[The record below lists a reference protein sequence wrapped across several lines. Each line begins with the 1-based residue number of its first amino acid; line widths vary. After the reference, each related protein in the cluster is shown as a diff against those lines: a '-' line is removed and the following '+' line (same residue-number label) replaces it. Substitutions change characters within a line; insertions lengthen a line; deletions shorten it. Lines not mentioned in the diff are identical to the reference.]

1 MYSRILWG
9 REPGIVLEFLI
20 LKMFLCVLTGEGKEE
35 KIDSKCVGLGVRFE
49 SEERVIWV
57 VLCWNFIWVT

>member
-1 MYSRILWG
+1 M
-9 REPGIVLEFLI
+9 LEFLT

-35 KIDSKCVGLGVRFE
+35 KIDSRCFGLGVRFE